1 VKHELKIHSVGFS
14 CDFKWCVVSVNAE
27 QLPRTMFDIANYSGT
42 RVLEQNIRVIRG
54 VMPTKAQILK
64 AARTAVRRHLR
75 KLAKD
80 RKERALLE
88 AAGAYAGTT
97 FEIEEKS

>member
-1 VKHELKIHSVGFS
+1 
-14 CDFKWCVVSVNAE
+14 
-27 QLPRTMFDIANYSGT
+27 
-42 RVLEQNIRVIRG
+42 VIRG